1 MNKLIG
7 KSDGKTGISTL
18 DKTSVTIRGKDLCED
33 LIGSMNITAYFYFL
47 LLGKEPKE
55 EQIFFLDA
63 VLVAIAEHGLTPSV
77 QASRMTYAAGPE
89 ALQGAVAAGILGCGS
104 VILGSSQ
111 DAGEF
116 LSKGVNEAAE
126 LGGAIKDV
134 AMKMVEQYKADGRRL
149 PGLGHPDHWP
159 VDPRTERLIDLA
171 KSRGIAG
178 KHTEFL
184 IETGIAADRLY
195 NRHFVINISAA
206 IPAIML
212 DLDFPL
218 VAIKGI
224 PILARTIGL
233 IAHAYEESQRPIG
246 FLMSSHGD
254 TKIEYDGG

>member
-1 MNKLIG
+1 M
-7 KSDGKTGISTL
+7 
-18 DKTSVTIRGKDLCED
+18 
-33 LIGSMNITAYFYFL
+33 
-47 LLGKEPKE
+47 
-55 EQIFFLDA
+55 
-63 VLVAIAEHGLTPSV
+63 
-77 QASRMTYAAGPE
+77 
-89 ALQGAVAAGILGCGS
+89 
-104 VILGSSQ
+104 
-111 DAGEF
+111 
-116 LSKGVNEAAE
+116 SKGVNEAAE

-134 AMKMVEQYKADGRRL
+134 ALKMVEQYKADGRRL